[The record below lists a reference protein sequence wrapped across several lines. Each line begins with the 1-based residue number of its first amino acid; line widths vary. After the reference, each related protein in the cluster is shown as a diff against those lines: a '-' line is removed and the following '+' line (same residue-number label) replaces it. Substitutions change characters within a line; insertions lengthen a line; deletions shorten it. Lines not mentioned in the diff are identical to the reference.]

1 MIGRATS
8 KVDLHL
14 HSYASNVTDY
24 FAANSLAIPESY
36 SDPREL
42 YRRLKAEGM
51 GLVTITD
58 HNSIDGVKELQDA
71 GYPDVFASAEFTTT
85 FPEDGCN
92 IHITVA
98 NITEGQFA
106 ELNRL
111 RRNIYEMVAYLDDQM
126 ANEGAPGRTNRIVYF
141 MTHPLMSTQNR
152 TYGREGSLQLMHLE
166 KVLLLCN
173 CFEVR
178 NGTRTR
184 ALNEFTEQWIRALD
198 RETIERLADRHGI
211 APKGEQPWRKS
222 VVAGSDDHS
231 GINPGRTWTEI
242 PQLDSGRLTPN
253 DLVDAIRAGRSA
265 PAGSHG
271 GPVTLAHAMLKL
283 MHDGNR
289 LKTDGTK
296 RRGQRSTAISG
307 PIESL
312 LGLAF
317 GFEGSLVQRAYRSSR
332 TWVFGEYSRWRTRRP
347 GVPSF
352 ELMLAAEVKR
362 LLADRQFRS
371 TLASAGGTDER
382 VFAVISSLVNR
393 LLTAYAA
400 GLGREG
406 NRDVLSLAKQVIALA
421 SSNLLVSM
429 PYLVSYF
436 HQSSDKLLVGDVRRA
451 TGMARG
457 QRLVLV
463 TDTYFEVNGVGRT
476 IRRMQSEAKRRGIQL
491 VVVTCLDAKEI
502 EQRRQD
508 PEVRALIESGEL
520 RLFPAV
526 VRVGMPG
533 YQGLHLHV
541 PPFLE
546 MLKFIQEEGFD
557 RMQISTPGSVGLA
570 GLLAAKVLQLE
581 TSSTYHT
588 SFPEYVESYTQDISL
603 EALTWKCMVLF
614 YHSVDEVVV
623 PSAYIAKL
631 LHARG
636 LRKKKLLVLDRWVD
650 LERFHPRHRVAGF
663 WERFGLRDAEKR
675 VLFIYLGRVSLEKNL
690 DLLADAY
697 RRLVGEDPRAH
708 LIFVGDGPYLEA
720 LRQRLADLPV
730 TFTGAL
736 EGHELA
742 QAIASADAKLFPS
755 TTDTWGNA
763 PLEAQA
769 SGLPVV
775 VSDCGGP
782 QELMQH
788 GRTGLRI
795 PGRDVEALY
804 EAMVAL
810 MDDGL
815 RREMGLAAREFVEA
829 RRVDRPFSAIL
840 ESDEYR
846 RRSQRRKGV
855 EPVEEQAAA
864 EPPELIADYP
874 LELDLELLPRRAA
887 VSAQGG
893 LKVGALNP

>member
-24 FAANSLAIPESY
+24 FAANSLSIPESY

-58 HNSIDGVKELQDA
+58 HNSIDGVKELRDA
-71 GYPDVFASAEFTTT
+71 GYPGVFASAEFTTT

-98 NITEGQFA
+98 NISEAQFR
-106 ELNRL
+106 EIDRL

-126 ANEGAPGRTNRIVYF
+126 AAEGTPGQGDRRAGRGDNRIVYF

-152 TYGREGSLQLMHLE
+152 TYGREGSLQLVHLE

-198 RETIERLADRHGI
+198 KETIERLANKHGI

-231 GINPGRTWTEI
+231 GINPGRTWTEV
-242 PQLDSGRLTPN
+242 PLPESGVLTAN
-253 DLVDAIRAGRSA
+253 DLVDAIRAGHSA

-289 LKTDGTK
+289 LQTDGT
-296 RRGQRSTAISG
+296 RRQGRRPTTLSG

-317 GFEGSLVQRAYRSSR
+317 GHEGPLLERAYRHAR
-332 TWVFGEYSRWRTRRP
+332 TWIFGEYSRWKTRRP

-362 LLADRQFRS
+362 LLADDEFRGS
-371 TLASAGGTDER
+371 LAKAAGTDDR

-400 GLGREG
+400 GLGRAG

-421 SSNLLVSM
+421 SSNLLVSL

-436 HQSSDKLLVGDVRRA
+436 HQSSDKLLVGDVRKA
-451 TGMARG
+451 MGMTRG

-491 VVVTCLDAKEI
+491 VVITCLDAEEI

-508 PEVRALIESGEL
+508 PEVRALLDSGEL

-526 VRVGMPG
+526 VRAAMPG

-663 WERFGLRDAEKR
+663 WERFGLKQAEER
-675 VLFIYLGRVSLEKNL
+675 VLFIYLGRVSLE
-690 DLLADAY
+690 
-697 RRLVGEDPRAH
+697 
-708 LIFVGDGPYLEA
+708 
-720 LRQRLADLPV
+720 
-730 TFTGAL
+730 
-736 EGHELA
+736 
-742 QAIASADAKLFPS
+742 
-755 TTDTWGNA
+755 
-763 PLEAQA
+763 
-769 SGLPVV
+769 
-775 VSDCGGP
+775 
-782 QELMQH
+782 
-788 GRTGLRI
+788 
-795 PGRDVEALY
+795 
-804 EAMVAL
+804 
-810 MDDGL
+810 
-815 RREMGLAAREFVEA
+815 
-829 RRVDRPFSAIL
+829 
-840 ESDEYR
+840 
-846 RRSQRRKGV
+846 
-855 EPVEEQAAA
+855 
-864 EPPELIADYP
+864 
-874 LELDLELLPRRAA
+874 
-887 VSAQGG
+887 
-893 LKVGALNP
+893 